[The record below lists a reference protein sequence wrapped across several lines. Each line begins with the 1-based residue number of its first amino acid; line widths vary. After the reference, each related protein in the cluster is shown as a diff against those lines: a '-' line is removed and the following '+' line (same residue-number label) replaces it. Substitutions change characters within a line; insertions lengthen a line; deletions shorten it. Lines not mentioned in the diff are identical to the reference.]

1 MSRINVLL
9 HCCMLPWGRKSMY
22 GPLLDPQPSPHSH
35 QTNPYIDFLPL
46 FQRGALLGHGLAQD
60 LLHQLK
66 LLCPLTQT
74 RRSELVAPWLTNSLI
89 RALVAWVPHH
99 SPPHPPPFFHLHTH
113 LIHIVKGLIQN
124 MRSVKLTPNSC
135 NAGDW
140 VTGSELKFE
149 GGLASYELR

>member
-22 GPLLDPQPSPHSH
+22 GPLLDPQPSPHTH

-46 FQRGALLGHGLAQD
+46 FQRGALHGHALAQD

-74 RRSELVAPWLTNSLI
+74 RRSELVAP
-89 RALVAWVPHH
+89 
-99 SPPHPPPFFHLHTH
+99 
-113 LIHIVKGLIQN
+113 
-124 MRSVKLTPNSC
+124 
-135 NAGDW
+135 
-140 VTGSELKFE
+140 
-149 GGLASYELR
+149 